1 MLSIKQLCKTFYP
14 GTPDEKIALDHVDLE
29 LDTGSFCVVI
39 GSNGAGK
46 STLLN
51 AISGKLTV
59 DDGTIAL
66 DGQDIGL
73 LPVHQRARLLARVFQ
88 DPMIGTAPGMSIEE
102 NLLLAELRASRRRLK
117 FGLTASRRRLFRDR
131 LALLGLGLEDRLDAR
146 VELLSGGQRQALSLI
161 MAVSTNPQ
169 LLLLDEHTA
178 ALDPR
183 TAGLVMEATVRAVA
197 EFGLTTL
204 MVTHNMH
211 HAIEYGDRLIMME
224 AGRIKLGLGAE
235 EKRDLTVEEL
245 VARFQIADDK
255 ILLSD

>member
-1 MLSIKQLCKTFYP
+1 MLSIRQLCKTFHA
-14 GTPDEKIALDHVDLE
+14 GTPDEKTALDHVDLE

-51 AISGKLTV
+51 AIAGKLPV
-59 DDGTIAL
+59 DGGTIAL
-66 DGQDIGL
+66 DGEDITP
-73 LPVHQRARLLARVFQ
+73 LPVHQRARLLSRVFQ

-102 NLLLAELRASRRRLK
+102 NLLLAELRSGRRGLK
-117 FGLTASRRRLFRDR
+117 FGLTAARRRLFRER
-131 LALLGLGLEDRLDAR
+131 LSLLGLGLEDRLDAR
-146 VELLSGGQRQALSLI
+146 VDLLSGGQRQALSLI
-161 MAVSTNPQ
+161 MAVSTNPR

-197 EFGLTTL
+197 EFNLTTL